1 MAVGLS
7 ILLAETYG
15 NPNHTPNWEHMIE
28 LNMLIVRPVIK
39 LSQTMIMESLI
50 EPPAPPEIEPT
61 LCYLKSCQFCHKKLQ
76 PQDDIYMYKG
86 DQGYCTEECRSK
98 QIKMDQAEEEADER
112 EAYMTKLAIR
122 RSSGP
127 HGMNQ
132 NMGRCNETLSI
143 LRDLRHRRRGP
154 VHLQRNGAIFF

>member
-1 MAVGLS
+1 MAIGLS

-39 LSQTMIMESLI
+39 LSQTMIIESLI
-50 EPPAPPEIEPT
+50 EPPEMKPT

-86 DQGYCTEECRSK
+86 DQGYCTDECRSK
-98 QIKMDQAEEEADER
+98 QIKMDQADESEAC
-112 EAYMTKLAIR
+112 MTKLAIK

-132 NMGRCNETLSI
+132 KMGRCKETLSI
-143 LRDLRHRRRGP
+143 LRDLRHRRRRGP